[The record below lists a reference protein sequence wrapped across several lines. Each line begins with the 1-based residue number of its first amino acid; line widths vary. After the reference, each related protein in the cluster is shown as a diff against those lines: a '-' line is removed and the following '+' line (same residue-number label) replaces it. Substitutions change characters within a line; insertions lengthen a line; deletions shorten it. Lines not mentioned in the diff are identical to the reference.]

1 MPAQDLHRRSIY
13 NAGKMSEFVPAF
25 EVRSPLTGDTYH
37 CRFTHI
43 HNGIAPRHSDT
54 VDAHFLVDGRG
65 AVVGLAHPAFVAFRE
80 RTGRDLTDRE
90 ASYVA
95 AAFLS
100 ERLEQADPHP
110 IFHVSHDDVLRLVA
124 RFEIK

>member
-1 MPAQDLHRRSIY
+1 
-13 NAGKMSEFVPAF
+13 MSEFVPAF
-25 EVRSPLTGDTYH
+25 QVRSPLTGDTFQ
-37 CRFTHI
+37 CRFSFI

-54 VDAHFLVDGRG
+54 VDAKFLVDGRG
-65 AVVGLAHPAFVAFRE
+65 VLVGLAHTAFVSFHE
-80 RTGRDLTDRE
+80 RAGRDLTDRE

-110 IFHVSHDDVLRLVA
+110 IFNVGHDDVMRLVA
-124 RFEIK
+124 RLEIK